1 MAPEVLRD
9 EQTYFRGTQ
18 KGDVYAFAIILHEIS
33 MRQGPFYLGETSL
46 IEPKGKKSNL
56 NNIWQMS
63 WQSHTLHH
71 DQTKH
76 PTENFISQNLF
87 KIH

>member
-46 IEPKGKKSNL
+46 IEPKGKKSNSEYL
-56 NNIWQMS
+56 LDQNEVIRLKIWIDEIY
-63 WQSHTLHH
+63 LG
-71 DQTKH
+71 
-76 PTENFISQNLF
+76 
-87 KIH
+87 

>member
-46 IEPKGKKSNL
+46 IEPKGKKSNSEYNL
-56 NNIWQMS
+56 LDLHEVIKLKIWI
-63 WQSHTLHH
+63 
-71 DQTKH
+71 DG
-76 PTENFISQNLF
+76 I
-87 KIH
+87 

>member
-46 IEPKGKKSNL
+46 IEPKGKKSNSECHL
-56 NNIWQMS
+56 LD
-63 WQSHTLHH
+63 LHVV
-71 DQTKH
+71 
-76 PTENFISQNLF
+76 IRLF
-87 KIH
+87 PKKKKD

>member
-9 EQTYFRGTQ
+9 EQTYFRGTL

-46 IEPKGKKSNL
+46 IEPKGKKSNSEYNL
-56 NNIWQMS
+56 LDLHEVIKLKIWI
-63 WQSHTLHH
+63 
-71 DQTKH
+71 DG
-76 PTENFISQNLF
+76 I
-87 KIH
+87 

>member
-46 IEPKGKKSNL
+46 IEPKGKKSNSECYL
-56 NNIWQMS
+56 LD
-63 WQSHTLHH
+63 LHEIIKPQ
-71 DQTKH
+71 DLDWC
-76 PTENFISQNLF
+76 NLG
-87 KIH
+87 

>member
-1 MAPEVLRD
+1 MYQLLILAKLWMAPEVLRD

-46 IEPKGKKSNL
+46 IEPKGKKSNSEYVL
-56 NNIWQMS
+56 F
-63 WQSHTLHH
+63 
-71 DQTKH
+71 TK
-76 PTENFISQNLF
+76 PRSS
-87 KIH
+87 